1 MHNQKEEELKI
12 KCWAE
17 STSSLAK
24 YNGIVCIFEEYCT
37 VQKLKYDFA
46 Y

>member
-24 YNGIVCIFEEYCT
+24 YNGIVCIFDANKNCQFY
-37 VQKLKYDFA
+37 L
-46 Y
+46 